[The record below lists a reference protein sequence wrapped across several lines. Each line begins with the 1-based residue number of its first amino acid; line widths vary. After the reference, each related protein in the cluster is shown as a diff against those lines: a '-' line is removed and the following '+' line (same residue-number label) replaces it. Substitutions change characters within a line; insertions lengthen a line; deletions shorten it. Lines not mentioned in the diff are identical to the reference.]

1 MLATRQVGAFLSLM
15 VVQERED
22 GETLVSVMPL
32 PYGLALLT
40 WLAGAWLALWPV
52 LSRLSLEAGWLVED
66 TLAWLNTLAGTVGT
80 GLGLVEGI
88 AVRFYVT
95 ITALEILARSLW
107 WAAR

>member
-40 WLAGAWLALWPV
+40 WLAGAWLAGGGCP
-52 LSRLSLEAGWLVED
+52 G
-66 TLAWLNTLAGTVGT
+66 LAEYPGRG
-80 GLGLVEGI
+80 
-88 AVRFYVT
+88 AV
-95 ITALEILARSLW
+95 ARTEPG
-107 WAAR
+107 

>member
-1 MLATRQVGAFLSLM
+1 M
-15 VVQERED
+15 
-22 GETLVSVMPL
+22 
-32 PYGLALLT
+32 
-40 WLAGAWLALWPV
+40 
-52 LSRLSLEAGWLVED
+52 ED

-107 WAAR
+107 WAVR